1 MKEKQ
6 IYVFGWA
13 FLAFILLIII
23 IKWTTYLTKN
33 RIHICES
40 FITNDLNGPNYSHTV
55 NQPINTTISCSN
67 KCGPLAR
74 CYITGEQCT
83 SDVDCYG
90 CQRESNY
97 SEDTTFMRGQNDAGK
112 KTTGVT
118 PTYSVLTTDIGTRAK
133 LYNKLLIDPPKYD
146 IGVNTWTK
154 KFDNGQI
161 LFHERYYPGNKQFM
175 PNYPKRK
182 SLSGEFE
189 DDGPLAA
196 NAYL

>member
-6 IYVFGWA
+6 LYILGWA
-13 FLAFILLIII
+13 LLAFILLVIII
-23 IKWTTYLTKN
+23 IWTTYLTEN
-33 RIHICES
+33 HIHVCES

-90 CQRESNY
+90 CQRESQR
-97 SEDTTFMRGQNDAGK
+97 SQTTTFMRGQNDAGK
-112 KTTGVT
+112 ETTGVT

-133 LYNKLLIDPPKYD
+133 LYNKLFIDPPKYD

-154 KFDNGQI
+154 KFDNGQT
-161 LFHERYYPGNKQFM
+161 LYERRYYPGDKQFM
-175 PNYPKRK
+175 LNYPKRK
-182 SLSGEFE
+182 TLSGEFE
-189 DDGPLAA
+189 DVGPLAS